1 MYQVL
6 LIDDDGK
13 LAELLSEY
21 CAQFSIQIE
30 PALAPSQGLSKLK
43 AASFDAVILD
53 VMLPEMDGFDVI
65 RTLRRTND
73 IPIVMLTARG
83 DVTDRIVGLELG
95 ADDYLPKPFDP
106 RELVARVQGNIKR
119 HQSTRIPEN
128 LASDQTQEF
137 EGFSIET
144 SQREITVEGKP
155 VELTTMEF
163 QLLTMLMSEP
173 GRAFTRDEILASLK
187 GTQK

>member
-1 MYQVL
+1 MGTANLARVCGTLNPMQRVL
-6 LIDDDGK
+6 LIDDDDK
-13 LAELLSEY
+13 LGEVLADYCQRFAIELTQ
-21 CAQFSIQIE
+21 AVT
-30 PALAPSQGLSKLK
+30 PGAGLDLLK
-43 AASFDAVILD
+43 SDIFDALILD

-119 HQSTRIPEN
+119 HQSARIPEKS
-128 LASDQTQEF
+128 ASDQTQPPLKHL
-137 EGFSIET
+137 SA
-144 SQREITVEGKP
+144 K
-155 VELTTMEF
+155 
-163 QLLTMLMSEP
+163 
-173 GRAFTRDEILASLK
+173 SLWPESPLN
-187 GTQK
+187 